1 MAWATRFRSR
11 VGRRLSSILMRLLL
25 INLIVMAVPIAG
37 MWFARL
43 YETQLLNGLE
53 RDMIH
58 QAQVLREALLASDDL
73 DLQGRGR
80 MLRRISEHTGLRLRL
95 LGPTGI
101 VLSDSGGP
109 AALVGDRTEVH
120 MALTGRYGSHTR
132 FSPGRRR
139 LNFFSALPVVRRGAV
154 LGVVYASRSTAQ
166 VTRALVNLRH
176 HLERIFWIS
185 IGMTVVMTLFLAA
198 TISRPLARL
207 ASRAEQIADG
217 NSVLSLDVRGSS
229 EISDLT
235 RSFERMR
242 IRLQERADENAAMAA
257 DISHEFKSP
266 LTSIQGAAELLLD
279 GAGDDAHVR
288 TRFLQNIAEDGAR
301 MSRLVGRLLELSRLQ
316 ADTSVPCDFDLAT
329 LVREELAARRCV
341 VLDAPRAPLM
351 VYGRVGPLR
360 AVVANLLD
368 NAEQHASPTLAC
380 ARANMIAVCIRRRK
394 GGYDLVVNNHG
405 PQISKANL
413 EKIWQRFFTTRSELG
428 GSGLGLAIVRSV
440 IESHGGRVHAA
451 SNDGR
456 TSIGFWLPAA

>member
-1 MAWATRFRSR
+1 
-11 VGRRLSSILMRLLL
+11 MRLLL
-25 INLIVMAVPIAG
+25 INLIVMAVPLAG

-58 QAQVLREALLASDDL
+58 QTQVLREALLASENL
-73 DLQGRGR
+73 DLPGRGR

-95 LGPTGI
+95 LGPTGV

-109 AALVGDRTEVH
+109 AALVRDRTEVH
-120 MALTGRYGSHTR
+120 IALSGRYGSHTR

-139 LNFFSALPVVRRGAV
+139 LNFFSALPVVRNGAV

-166 VTRALVNLRH
+166 VTRALVSLRH
-176 HLERIFWIS
+176 HLIRIFWIS

-279 GAGDDAHVR
+279 GAADDAQVR
-288 TRFLQNIAEDGAR
+288 TRFLHNIAEDGAR

-316 ADTSVPCDFDLAT
+316 ADTTLPCSFDLAG
-329 LVREELAARRCV
+329 LVHEELATRSCV
-341 VLDAPRAPLM
+341 ILDAPFSPMM
-351 VYGRVGPLR
+351 VHGRVGPLR
-360 AVVANLLD
+360 AALANLLD
-368 NAEQHASPTLAC
+368 NAEQHTQRTLTSG
-380 ARANMIAVCIRRRK
+380 RAHKIAVHLRCSK
-394 GGYDLVVNNHG
+394 GGYDLAVSNHG
-405 PQISKANL
+405 PEISAANL
-413 EKIWQRFFTTRSELG
+413 GKMWQRFFTTRSEHG
-428 GSGLGLAIVRSV
+428 GSGLGLAIVRSAV
-440 IESHGGRVHAA
+440 ESHGGRVHAA
-451 SNDGR
+451 SECGK
-456 TSIGFWLPAA
+456 TTIGFWLPAS